1 MDEIERGW
9 EAHPTITTP
18 VLPESRP
25 SVQYPQWTAAQEEA
39 LTELISTM
47 IRREQVPG
55 SLEILELLQ
64 RQMQRQI
71 LPLEEQIGLPGPSS
85 AALGISSLPGEIPS
99 SLVEAERLPPRKGF
113 WFNVNAELIIYGAT
127 EPDARVTIG
136 GRAIKLRPDGTFS
149 YRFALP
155 DGYYELPAQATSAD
169 QSDARRAELRFS
181 RQTAYSGEVG
191 AHPQDKALRPPAP
204 ENVA

>member
-1 MDEIERGW
+1 
-9 EAHPTITTP
+9 
-18 VLPESRP
+18 LPESRP
-25 SVQYPQWTAAQEEA
+25 PVEPPQWTAAQEEA
-39 LTELISTM
+39 LTEIITTM

-55 SLEILELLQ
+55 SIELLELLQ
-64 RQMQRQI
+64 RQVRRQ
-71 LPLEEQIGLPGPSS
+71 LFPLEELGLPGPSS
-85 AALGISSLPGEIPS
+85 AALGISSPGPEQQEVPS
-99 SLVEAERLPPRKGF
+99 SPIETERVSPRKGF

-136 GRAIKLRPDGTFS
+136 GRPVKLRPDGSFS

-169 QSDARRAELRFS
+169 QTDSRRAELRFS
-181 RQTAYSGEVG
+181 RQTAYSGDVG
-191 AHPQDKALRPPAP
+191 AHPQDKALRLPSP